1 MSTSRSAIGL
11 RRASR
16 LQAPEPTCVMNRAA
30 PGMETF
36 FMMASWIWD
45 IIGISDA
52 PELMHHWSHLG

>member
-1 MSTSRSAIGL
+1 
-11 RRASR
+11 
-16 LQAPEPTCVMNRAA
+16 VMNRAA